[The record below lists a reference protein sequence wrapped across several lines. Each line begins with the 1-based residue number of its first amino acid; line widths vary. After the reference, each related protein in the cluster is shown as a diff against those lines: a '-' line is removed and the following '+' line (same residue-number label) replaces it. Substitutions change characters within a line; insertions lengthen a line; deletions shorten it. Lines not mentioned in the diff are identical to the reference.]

1 MKKILQRTFLWLLL
15 AISLFSFSGCAY
27 ILEGFGRL
35 IYIAVGG
42 NHRQFYLQQ
51 AGLTEEDL
59 LPIEGIESTESYLFN
74 GCVYNIIDLD
84 DYHDNGY
91 TGRYYQWR
99 GAGAYLDNGYGE
111 EGASKIVGLKKGK
124 ISYYVGGM
132 TPFVYVSTYD
142 ENWDMISYHLRDYVK
157 EGVEI
162 PIISEAKFTGVAVEY
177 SYRETITVAFEQSI
191 MLKDIINFDKIYS
204 GEEFQST
211 EFSFA
216 LDVEG
221 FPYLQSGDFTL
232 YERNGELYIYQ
243 YEANYWRVQEEYQFL
258 LKNMAKQAQEGT
270 YNEKSE

>member
-1 MKKILQRTFLWLLL
+1 MKKKRWLAVLLL
-15 AISLFSFSGCAY
+15 AIALFSFSSCGELF
-27 ILEGFGRL
+27 IGIVQLVR
-35 IYIAVGG
+35 IYTDDW
-42 NHRQFYLQQ
+42 REFYLEEF
-51 AGLTEEDL
+51 GVTEEDC
-59 LPIEGIESTESYLFN
+59 LPIEGIKSNESYLFN

-84 DYHDNGY
+84 DYYDNGY

-111 EGASKIVGLKKGK
+111 EGTSKIVGLREGK
-124 ISYYVGGM
+124 IGYYVGGM

-162 PIISEAKFTGVAVEY
+162 PIISEAKFTGVSVEY

-211 EFSFA
+211 EFTFL